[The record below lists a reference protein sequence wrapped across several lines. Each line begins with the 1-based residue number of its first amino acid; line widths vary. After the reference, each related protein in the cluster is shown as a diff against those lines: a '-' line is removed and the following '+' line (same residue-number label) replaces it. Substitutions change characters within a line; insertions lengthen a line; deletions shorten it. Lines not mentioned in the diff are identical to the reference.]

1 MKFSSAIF
9 LLTLSA
15 LLISSGTGVSI
26 VSGNTSFQASLTG
39 YYPYSSYYYYSYYP
53 YSYYDYWY
61 YPYSYYGYSYY
72 PYSYYSSFTTYIV
85 TISIFGLP
93 AEHPTI
99 IEIDGNEEGT
109 IQGGSSKEFEVSS
122 RESHVFSISNYISGS
137 EGVRY
142 FASEPI
148 WNLDE
153 VESSYYPVTGGYSYY
168 YYQYSYS
175 RQKLEAAH
183 TFNYE
188 PEYMLT
194 VDSVQ
199 GQSVDKAG
207 WKPRDTVVTLTAQ
220 EMIKDSDSE
229 RRVFRAWNIDGS
241 EVTGSTISLTMNKPY
256 NARAVYENEY
266 YIEIKSELG
275 RLQGSGWYRE
285 GSTATI
291 SVDPEVSISGFWG
304 SLGAKHVF
312 DRWVGVRDGD
322 QFSSTT
328 LITVNEPMTVDA
340 MWQAD
345 YSMAYITLAIILS
358 VILALIVIGIIV
370 SGRVSKLPKKDE
382 KSSVI
387 DTLNLRY
394 SKGEISRDDYLRM
407 KKDIQKS

>member
-1 MKFSSAIF
+1 MKSSSTIF

-15 LLISSGTGVSI
+15 LLIYSGTVVSFA
-26 VSGNTSFQASLTG
+26 SGNSSFQASLSG
-39 YYPYSSYYYYSYYP
+39 YYPYSSYSSYS
-53 YSYYDYWY
+53 Y

-72 PYSYYSSFTTYIV
+72 PYSYSSSFTTYVV

-93 AEHPTI
+93 AEHSTT

-122 RESHVFSISNYISGS
+122 RESHVFSVSTYISGS
-137 EGVRY
+137 EGTRY

-168 YYQYSYS
+168 YYQYSYA
-175 RQKLEAAH
+175 RQKLEASH

-188 PEYMLT
+188 PEYMLS
-194 VDSVQ
+194 VDTIQ
-199 GQSVDKAG
+199 GQSADKAG
-207 WKPRDTVVTLTAQ
+207 WKQRDTVVTLTAQ
-220 EMIKDSDSE
+220 EMIKDSNSE

-256 NARAVYENEY
+256 NTRAVYENEY
-266 YIEIKSELG
+266 YIEVKSELG
-275 RLQGSGWYRE
+275 RPQGSGWYRE

-328 LITVNEPMTVDA
+328 LITINEPMTVDA

-345 YSMAYITLAIILS
+345 YSMAYITLAIILAI
-358 VILALIVIGIIV
+358 ILALIVIGIIV

-394 SKGEISRDDYLRM
+394 SKGEISREEYLRM